1 MNSKIRALKN
11 QIKALNLQGMIISNP
26 KSIRYLTGLIAEG
39 TLLITPRENIFITD
53 SRYMETVNS
62 FLTIDQEIVAYD
74 IRNLNK
80 TDLES
85 IFDGA
90 ENVGFEEA
98 YVTYEQYKFYLQTY
112 RVNLVETD
120 KLIEL
125 HRMVK
130 EDDEIENIK
139 KACLITDNCFDYIKE
154 FVKPGVT
161 EKEIAFEIEK
171 YMVTHGAEG
180 LAFDTIVASGP
191 NSSLPH
197 AIPTDRKVEEKD
209 IIQFDFGCKVNGYCS
224 DFSRAMFL
232 GNPTSDMVNVYD
244 FVLKEYRKIISGL
257 SESSDIKSVLKEC
270 EQDYKNDKYDLLHS
284 FGHSLGLDIHEDP
297 ILSSKGELKLKK
309 NMLITVEPGVYF
321 PGKFGIRIEDTV
333 LINKTGAT
341 PLTKSGT
348 MLDFVKK
355 VC

>member
-1 MNSKIRALKN
+1 MNSKIRAIKN

-26 KSIRYLTGLIAEG
+26 KSIRYLTGILAEG
-39 TLLITPRENIFITD
+39 TLLLTPKENIFITD

-62 FLTIDQEIVAYD
+62 FLTIDQEIIAYD

-80 TDLES
+80 IDLES

-90 ENVGFEEA
+90 ENVGFEES
-98 YVTYEQYKFYLQTY
+98 YVTYEQYKAYLQTY

-120 KLIEL
+120 RLVEL

-130 EDDEIENIK
+130 DESEIDNIK

-154 FVKPGVT
+154 FIKPGLT

-171 YMVTHGAEG
+171 YMKTHGAEG

-191 NSSLPH
+191 NTSLPH
-197 AIPTDRKVEEKD
+197 AVPTDRKVEEKD

-224 DFSRAMFL
+224 DFSRAIFL
-232 GNPTSDMVNVYD
+232 GNPTSEMVETYE
-244 FVLKEYRKIISGL
+244 FVLKEYRKIVSGL
-257 SESSDIKSVLKEC
+257 SEEADVKSLIKEC
-270 EQDYKNDKYDLLHS
+270 EQDYKDKKYDLLHS
-284 FGHSLGLDIHEDP
+284 FGHGLGLDIHEDP
-297 ILSSKGELKLKK
+297 ILSSKGELKLKN
-309 NMLITVEPGVYF
+309 NMLVTVEPGVYF
-321 PGKFGIRIEDTV
+321 PGKFGIRIEDTI

>member
-1 MNSKIRALKN
+1 MNSKIRAIKN

-26 KSIRYLTGLIAEG
+26 KSIRYLTGILAEG
-39 TLLITPRENIFITD
+39 TLLLTPKENIFITD

-62 FLTIDQEIVAYD
+62 FLTIDQEIIAYD

-80 TDLES
+80 IDLES

-90 ENVGFEEA
+90 ENVGFEES
-98 YVTYEQYKFYLQTY
+98 YVTYEQYKAYLQTY

-120 KLIEL
+120 RLVEL

-130 EDDEIENIK
+130 DESEIDNIK

-154 FVKPGVT
+154 FIKPGLT

-171 YMVTHGAEG
+171 YMKTHGAEG

-191 NSSLPH
+191 NTSLPH
-197 AIPTDRKVEEKD
+197 AVPTDRKVEEKD

-224 DFSRAMFL
+224 DFSRAIFL
-232 GNPTSDMVNVYD
+232 GNPTSEMVETYE

-257 SESSDIKSVLKEC
+257 SEEADVKSLIKEC
-270 EQDYKNDKYDLLHS
+270 EQDYKDKKYDLLHS
-284 FGHSLGLDIHEDP
+284 FGHGLGLDIHEDP
-297 ILSSKGELKLKK
+297 ILSSKGELKLKN
-309 NMLITVEPGVYF
+309 NMLVTVEPGVYF
-321 PGKFGIRIEDTV
+321 PGKFGIRIEDTI

>member
-1 MNSKIRALKN
+1 MNSKIRAIKN
-11 QIKALNLQGMIISNP
+11 QIKALNLQGMIVSNP
-26 KSIRYLTGLIAEG
+26 KSIRYLTGILAEG
-39 TLLITPRENIFITD
+39 TLLLTPKENIFITD

-62 FLTIDQEIVAYD
+62 FLTIDQEIIAYD

-80 TDLES
+80 IDLES

-90 ENVGFEEA
+90 ENVGFEES
-98 YVTYEQYKFYLQTY
+98 YVTYEQYKAYLQTY

-120 KLIEL
+120 RLVEL

-130 EDDEIENIK
+130 DESEIDNIK

-154 FVKPGVT
+154 FIKPGLT

-171 YMVTHGAEG
+171 YMKTHGAEG

-191 NSSLPH
+191 NTSLPH
-197 AIPTDRKVEEKD
+197 AVPTDRKVEEKD

-224 DFSRAMFL
+224 DFSRAIFL
-232 GNPTSDMVNVYD
+232 GNPTSEMVETYE
-244 FVLKEYRKIISGL
+244 FVLKEYRKIVSGL
-257 SESSDIKSVLKEC
+257 SEEADVKSLIKEC
-270 EQDYKNDKYDLLHS
+270 EQDYKDKKYDLLHS
-284 FGHSLGLDIHEDP
+284 FGHGLGLDIHEDP
-297 ILSSKGELKLKK
+297 ILSSKGELKLKN
-309 NMLITVEPGVYF
+309 NMLVTVEPGVYF
-321 PGKFGIRIEDTV
+321 PGKFGIRIEDTI